1 MGYTDFVFSIFFVIV
16 NYRLLIPG
24 DTELVIAEG
33 AYFGGPEL
41 AYLKSARKDEYYAY
55 VCDAPSI
62 VLVLPSGNA
71 YKDTD
76 IERDRCNC
84 HKL

>member
-16 NYRLLIPG
+16 NYGLLIPE
-24 DTELVIAEG
+24 DTVIVIAEG

-55 VCDAPSI
+55 VCDARA
-62 VLVLPSGNA
+62 L
-71 YKDTD
+71 
-76 IERDRCNC
+76 C
-84 HKL
+84 